1 MQRFV
6 AVSSAKVTAL
16 LEIEMYIFI
25 SSRPRDTQETSMHRY
40 DEYLPRGAALRCS
53 RYWAD
58 NDT

>member
-40 DEYLPRGAALRCS
+40 DEYLPRGAAL
-53 RYWAD
+53 
-58 NDT
+58 